1 MIVAVHIFS
10 ALTTLIMSGWAFF
23 KPQFRLIGAALGL
36 FGVTIATGTYLVLTK
51 PTHIL
56 SVCLSGLLYGG
67 FVGISLYA
75 AKKRLAHQK
84 SNVI

>member
-10 ALTTLIMSGWAFF
+10 ALTTLILAGRAYF
-23 KPQFRLIGAALGL
+23 KPQSRLISAALGL
-36 FGVTIATGTYLVLTK
+36 FGVTIVSGTYLVLTK

-56 SVCLSGLLYGG
+56 SVCLSGLLYSG

-75 AKKRLAHQK
+75 AKRRLDHHNAM
-84 SNVI
+84 